1 MYPALNGV
9 HPLLRNS
16 LSFPRSNVT
25 VFLPKNRTAT
35 SAHYRPVTWIIVV
48 QDSVT
53 RSDDARFRLPR
64 GIQKNKIMPP
74 MLHNDVL
81 NNGEGH
87 ASPSHVSSPVLYV
100 CRLNLSW
107 YPSHHGFGL
116 YFTTYATSS
125 DLAFAIIRRVLA
137 SASSVISM
145 CNIADLLAKPHKKAG
160 SNPFTARPPGALG
173 KIQLEGRSQRSAPK
187 GTSLKNRASSMRQP
201 HTGGHCLTNAQY
213 YAAFFMISA
222 LSMATTG
229 TRIAVAT
236 TASTTNTSGQP
247 PSFS

>member
-1 MYPALNGV
+1 MEKVTP
-9 HPLLRNS
+9 PL
-16 LSFPRSNVT
+16 
-25 VFLPKNRTAT
+25 
-35 SAHYRPVTWIIVV
+35 
-48 QDSVT
+48 
-53 RSDDARFRLPR
+53 
-64 GIQKNKIMPP
+64 
-74 MLHNDVL
+74 
-81 NNGEGH
+81 
-87 ASPSHVSSPVLYV
+87 SHVSSPVLYV

-145 CNIADLLAKPHKKAG
+145 CNIADLLAKPHKKLAQTL
-160 SNPFTARPPGALG
+160 SQHDRPAHWGKYSLKGASLC
-173 KIQLEGRSQRSAPK
+173 PK
-187 GTSLKNRASSMRQP
+187 GTFLKNRASSMRQP

-213 YAAFFMISA
+213 YAVFFMISA